1 MNGAPVIFDDHRV
14 PPMTLEEIEAEAD
27 RCRSYGRTDGDG
39 RIDMFE
45 LLKALN
51 VKLDVRSD
59 SEMADQVAYSV
70 AGLRQ
75 IRCRRSV
82 SRGLRFGVPEARYVV
97 GHEIGHMFLH
107 RGSAPKARKIDG
119 NERLA
124 YISENESAETQAW
137 KFARALF
144 VTRFDLTSGEDDEA
158 FALRVG
164 IPTGAV
170 SLRREEVR
178 KAMQAKAPKVM
189 PSIVATYLQNARST
203 ETKARA
209 ERKIAGH
216 ADVEHQAAWDRAAQI
231 AGENPAEVRCARGFR
246 VERDHFGLSA
256 SQVGWTVVR
265 GEVRSYMDLQSR

>member
-1 MNGAPVIFDDHRV
+1 VIFDDHRA
-14 PPMTLEEIEAEAD
+14 PPMTLDEIEAEAD
-27 RCRSYGRTDGDG
+27 RCRSYSKSDVDG
-39 RIDMFE
+39 RIDMFQ

-51 VKLDVRSD
+51 VKLDIRSD
-59 SEMADQVAYSV
+59 SEMADQVAYSL

-82 SRGLRFGVPEARYVV
+82 SRGLRFGVPDARYVV
-97 GHEIGHMFLH
+97 GHEIGHVFLH
-107 RGSAPKARKIDG
+107 RGSAPKARKING
-119 NERLA
+119 NEKPA
-124 YISENESAETQAW
+124 FISEDESAEMQAW

-158 FALRVG
+158 VALRVG

-189 PSIVATYLQNARST
+189 PSIVATYLQNARRT
-203 ETKARA
+203 ETKDRA
-209 ERKIAGH
+209 ARKIAGH
-216 ADVEHQAAWDRAAQI
+216 PDVEQQAAWDRAAQI
-231 AGENPAEVRCARGFR
+231 AGENPAKVRSARGFR
-246 VERDHFGLSA
+246 VEWDHFGLSA